1 LAKLIEVID
10 LITNNGA
17 QGEDVIAVY
26 ENLTNALTT
35 IQRASIHAEKQKK
48 TLENMLIAHKQNEKM
63 LGL

>member
-1 LAKLIEVID
+1 MTAIITKLIEVID

-48 TLENMLIAHKQNEKM
+48 KNSLNPTVI
-63 LGL
+63 